1 MVCLGLEPGAADER
15 RRWIHWAFEQN
26 LPRPQKSMRWEFA
39 IQWFSDCCRLQS
51 NKICPKAKEKQNMKK
66 ILNPLSSM
74 WPAISLFAEE
84 GITYV
89 FKKGCNSGGRAV
101 ASVTRDPRFE
111 CSHRHWKHV
120 NHEKEAGN
128 ATPFENL
135 CSNKLSSIGRARSRF
150 YGEEIFIWHL
160 AVEMEAAASRW

>member
-111 CSHRHWKHV
+111 PCRWRNFIYQLYNRKDK
-120 NHEKEAGN
+120 NKEKEAGKGPSLKKFCN
-128 ATPFENL
+128 DPALQIRQILPL
-135 CSNKLSSIGRARSRF
+135 K
-150 YGEEIFIWHL
+150 H
-160 AVEMEAAASRW
+160 